1 VRRHP
6 TDLLSLVAGL
16 AVLGL
21 GLLLLAG
28 GVRDIR
34 LEWVGP
40 IVAIGAGAVI
50 LVAARTAREVTQRE
64 PDVSDEA

>member
-1 VRRHP
+1 MTRHP
-6 TDLLSLVAGL
+6 ADLISLVVGL

-21 GLLLLAG
+21 GLVLLAG
-28 GVRDIR
+28 GVGNIR

-40 IVAIGAGAVI
+40 AVAIGLGALI
-50 LVAARTAREVTQRE
+50 LVAVRPAREATQHE

>member
-1 VRRHP
+1 MRRHP
-6 TDLLSLVAGL
+6 TDLISLVAGL

-28 GVRDIR
+28 GVGDIR

-50 LVAARTAREVTQRE
+50 LVAARSVRETINHE
-64 PDVSDEA
+64 PVASDEA

>member
-1 VRRHP
+1 MTSHP
-6 TDLLSLVAGL
+6 ADLLSLVAGL
-16 AVLGL
+16 AALGL

-40 IVAIGAGAVI
+40 AVAIGVGALI
-50 LVAARTAREVTQRE
+50 LVAARSAREATHPE